1 MTEQEI
7 QSFEKELKAVSLRP
21 LSGAFFVAVEKE
33 LATET
38 GAETVLPEEGDLPEE
53 LAEVELALRRLTPR
67 SPSAEFFRKVEVAL
81 EANTEPREKT
91 FPSPKRSGFL
101 LAFPRRL
108 SAVAA
113 AAVAAFAGLW
123 YGAETWFGDYSAVP
137 KYELV
142 SMENELRNIEELP
155 IEMQDDGSLVRPV
168 RYIYTNTKRWRD
180 PDSEKTFV
188 ECVPFEKIVSTAV
201 AVY

>member
-7 QSFEKELKAVSLRP
+7 QIFEKELKAVPLRP
-21 LSGAFFVAVEKE
+21 LSSAFFVAVEKE
-33 LATET
+33 LTREIAAGT
-38 GAETVLPEEGDLPEE
+38 AEPEESDLPKE
-53 LAEVELALRRLTPR
+53 LAEVEFALKRLIPR
-67 SPSAEFFRKVEVAL
+67 SPSTEFFKKVEFAL
-81 EANTEPREKT
+81 EENPVPQENT
-91 FPSPKRSGFL
+91 FPRTRHSGSL
-101 LAFPRRL
+101 LAFPLRL
-108 SAVAA
+108 SAIAASAVVAF
-113 AAVAAFAGLW
+113 VGIW
-123 YGAETWFGDYSAVP
+123 YGAGTWFVDNSAVP

-142 SMENELRNIEELP
+142 STENELRNIEELP
-155 IEMQDDGSLVRPV
+155 IEMQDDGSLVRPI